1 MKISHDSLMAY
12 ADGELD
18 ADSRTAVAQAVAADP
33 ALAAQVAAHQ
43 ALRQRISTA
52 FSADL
57 TEPVPARLQAALQAP
72 ATAQVVDLAARR
84 AAQAAQSAPAAPDRA
99 GNAAHWGWRAWGGLA
114 AGLMV
119 GVLVGRLGLP
129 ANGQAADPG
138 AAALLA
144 NAALAQALGEQLAA
158 ALPAAG
164 PVAVR
169 LSFVD
174 HYGRY
179 CRAFELPGQAGL
191 ACRSGETWAVQALVA
206 RVATPAAADAALR
219 QAASP
224 LPPALLSE
232 IDQRIAGDPLSAS
245 AEVQA
250 RSQGWRR

>member
-1 MKISHDSLMAY
+1 MKISHDTLMAY
-12 ADGELD
+12 ADGELN
-18 ADSRTAVAQAVAADP
+18 ADSRATVAQAVAADP

-43 ALRQRISTA
+43 ALRQRISAA
-52 FSADL
+52 FAAELSQR
-57 TEPVPARLQAALQAP
+57 VPERLHEALKTP

-84 AAQAAQSAPAAPDRA
+84 AAQAAPLMPNPA
-99 GNAAHWGWRAWGGLA
+99 GNASNWVWRAWGGLA

-119 GVLVGRLGLP
+119 GVLVGRMGLP
-129 ANGQAADPG
+129 GEGRPAESGVAG
-138 AAALLA
+138 LLT
-144 NAALAQALGEQLAA
+144 NAALAQALGEQLASA
-158 ALPAAG
+158 PDAG

-174 HYGRY
+174 RDGRY
-179 CRAFELPGQAGL
+179 CRAFEWPGQAGL

-206 RVATPAAADAALR
+206 RAAAPAAADGSLR
-219 QAASP
+219 QATSP

-245 AEVQA
+245 AEAQA